1 MGPKQTAPA
10 AKADCEASR
19 HGKILLL
26 SGRIQAFAKTAW
38 RGALLTRLP
47 KDPIPVLPEEDSG
60 CCAGSLVIVSEGS
73 PESGQLPRVRLRN
86 REFEVI
92 ELVTWWAFDK
102 CCSVCPGLTNPDLT
116 ELRIVRFILFLIFF
130 NSICLASYDHRS
142 ESFNW
147 VSDNIFDPILTS
159 FFTLEFILKVIAF
172 GFVVDKTSYLRDV
185 RAFAFGW
192 CYRV

>member
-1 MGPKQTAPA
+1 
-10 AKADCEASR
+10 
-19 HGKILLL
+19 
-26 SGRIQAFAKTAW
+26 
-38 RGALLTRLP
+38 LP
-47 KDPIPVLPEEDSG
+47 KDPIPVLPEEDS
-60 CCAGSLVIVSEGS
+60 GSLVIVSEGS

-142 ESFNW
+142 ESD
-147 VSDNIFDPILTS
+147 SGRSPGSGCASSMPSIKRSSLQHKQSI
-159 FFTLEFILKVIAF
+159 K
-172 GFVVDKTSYLRDV
+172 YL
-185 RAFAFGW
+185 ALNP
-192 CYRV
+192 